1 MSIKEKT
8 KTAKVPVKAKT
19 VAVAEKDKKAVVKSV
34 ATATKSVKVDLV
46 KKYRGHKLDTG
57 SVEVQIAL
65 FSKRIDT
72 LAKHLK
78 KHGKD
83 NDSMRGLLQMV
94 GKRRRLLNYLKKKEE
109 KKYLKLILDLGLRK

>member
-1 MSIKEKT
+1 MPIKEKVNLT
-8 KTAKVPVKAKT
+8 KTESKTKVLATAKKVKT
-19 VAVAEKDKKAVVKSV
+19 VAVKP
-34 ATATKSVKVDLV
+34 TATKIAKVDLV

-57 SVEVQIAL
+57 SIEVQIAL
-65 FSKRIDT
+65 FSQRIET

-78 KHGKD
+78 KHSKD

>member
-1 MSIKEKT
+1 MPTKEKVKLT
-8 KTAKVPVKAKT
+8 KIESKTKV
-19 VAVAEKDKKAVVKSV
+19 V
-34 ATATKSVKVDLV
+34 ATAKKAKEAVAKPTTAKIAKVDLV

-65 FSKRIDT
+65 FSQRIET